1 MITVVTRWEGTPA
14 GIHGVEVG
22 SQAAR
27 SQHEAWGAKNP
38 RLLRPAAGSG
48 GLQVAFYTL
57 DFPTMAA
64 WGEFQDQMVGSDWF
78 VQLQRDVSAAHPD
91 LRMVET
97 TVLYD
102 ALS

>member
-1 MITVVTRWEGTPA
+1 
-14 GIHGVEVG
+14 
-22 SQAAR
+22 
-27 SQHEAWGAKNP
+27 
-38 RLLRPAAGSG
+38 
-48 GLQVAFYTL
+48 
-57 DFPTMAA
+57 
-64 WGEFQDQMVGSDWF
+64 MVGSDWF